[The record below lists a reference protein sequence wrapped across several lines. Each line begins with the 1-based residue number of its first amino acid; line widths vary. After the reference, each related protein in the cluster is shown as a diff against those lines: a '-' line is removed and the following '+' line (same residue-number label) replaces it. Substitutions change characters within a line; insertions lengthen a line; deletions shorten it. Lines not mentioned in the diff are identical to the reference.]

1 MDIIF
6 LDASVLFS
14 AAYRADAKFLELW
27 QMSNIHLVS
36 SLYASEEARR
46 NLEEVEQRERLKTL
60 LRAVKL
66 ISALPDRPL
75 PEGTPLPPKEEPI
88 LLAAMAAQATHL
100 LTSDLRHFGPYYD
113 KIVEGVLIVSPA
125 GYFKTRLLD

>member
-1 MDIIF
+1 VDIIF

-14 AAYRADAKFLELW
+14 AAYRAEAKFLELW

-66 ISALPDRPL
+66 ISALPDRRCL
-75 PEGTPLPPKEEPI
+75 KESTCLRRTSQFCLPPW
-88 LLAAMAAQATHL
+88 AAQATHL
-100 LTSDLRHFGPYYD
+100 LTGDLRHFDPYYD